1 MKKTPEAIEKAAEP
15 VAEKAAET
23 VVEKASKPAVEKAA
37 AKPKTAKAKKQPAAK
52 AAPQKTEEL
61 FVQFGSGE
69 WNISEL
75 AERAKAAYLAEGH
88 RAASIKKFCLY
99 IKPED
104 GKAYYVVNDK
114 AAGSI
119 EL

>member
-1 MKKTPEAIEKAAEP
+1 MKKTPETIEKAAEP

-23 VVEKASKPAVEKAA
+23 VVEQASKPVTE
-37 AKPKTAKAKKQPAAK
+37 K
-52 AAPQKTEEL
+52 AAPQKTEDI

-69 WNISEL
+69 WNVSEL

-88 RAASIKKFCLY
+88 RAASIKKLCLY
-99 IKPED
+99 VKPED

-114 AAGSI
+114 AAGNI

>member
-1 MKKTPEAIEKAAEP
+1 MKKTPETIEKAAEP

-23 VVEKASKPAVEKAA
+23 VVEQASKPVTEKAAETA
-37 AKPKTAKAKKQPAAK
+37 AKPKAAKAKKQPAAK
-52 AAPQKTEEL
+52 AAPQKTEDI

-69 WNISEL
+69 WNVS
-75 AERAKAAYLAEGH
+75 KAVYLAEGH
-88 RAASIKKFCLY
+88 RAASIKKLCLY
-99 IKPED
+99 VKPED

-114 AAGSI
+114 AAGNI

>member
-1 MKKTPEAIEKAAEP
+1 MKKTPETIEKAAEP

-23 VVEKASKPAVEKAA
+23 VVEQASKPVTEKAA
-37 AKPKTAKAKKQPAAK
+37 ETAAKAKKQPAAK
-52 AAPQKTEEL
+52 AAPQKTEDI

-69 WNISEL
+69 WNVSEL

-88 RAASIKKFCLY
+88 RTASIKKLCLY
-99 IKPED
+99 VKPED

-114 AAGSI
+114 AAGNI

>member
-1 MKKTPEAIEKAAEP
+1 MKKTPETIEKAAEP

-23 VVEKASKPAVEKAA
+23 VVEQASKPVTEKA
-37 AKPKTAKAKKQPAAK
+37 AAK
-52 AAPQKTEEL
+52 AAPQKTEDI

-69 WNISEL
+69 WNVSEL

-88 RAASIKKFCLY
+88 RAASIKKLCLY
-99 IKPED
+99 VKPED

-114 AAGSI
+114 AAGNI

>member
-1 MKKTPEAIEKAAEP
+1 MKKTPETSEKAAEP

-23 VVEKASKPAVEKAA
+23 VVEQASKPVTEKAAETA
-37 AKPKTAKAKKQPAAK
+37 AKPKAAKAKKQPAAK
-52 AAPQKTEEL
+52 AAPQKTEDI

-69 WNISEL
+69 WNVSEL
-75 AERAKAAYLAEGH
+75 AERAKAAYLA
-88 RAASIKKFCLY
+88 IKKLCLY
-99 IKPED
+99 VKPED

-114 AAGSI
+114 AAGNI